1 MDARSAE
8 IRGFTVDRHV
18 IPWFAYKGPRMAP
31 IEVVRIDTYHVEE
44 LLKAF
49 GPGVTIVGFDETQD
63 DEEYPDEDEP
73 VERAGPWKSGYGE
86 YPMADEIYDL
96 THPQEP
102 DEYDDRYDGPE
113 DYDEF
118 DDEEP
123 NPYHG
128 TYSEE

>member
-1 MDARSAE
+1 M
-8 IRGFTVDRHV
+8 
-18 IPWFAYKGPRMAP
+18 
-31 IEVVRIDTYHVEE
+31 
-44 LLKAF
+44 
-49 GPGVTIVGFDETQD
+49 
-63 DEEYPDEDEP
+63 DEEFALFHNDDRYTTPLNEEPPYEEDEDEDEEP
-73 VERAGPWKSGYGE
+73 APDLRAGPWKSGYGE
-86 YPMADEIYDL
+86 YPFADEIYDL